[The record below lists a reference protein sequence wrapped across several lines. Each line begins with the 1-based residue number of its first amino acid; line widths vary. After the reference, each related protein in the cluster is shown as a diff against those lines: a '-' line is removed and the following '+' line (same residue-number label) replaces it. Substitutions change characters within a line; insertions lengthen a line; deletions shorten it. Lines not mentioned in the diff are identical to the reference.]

1 MLYIFLK
8 NIIETTIIQYA
19 CQGCQG
25 KVEESSVRVTGIGE
39 SLINLDITC
48 PHCQS
53 HAHIHAEVANIA
65 TEMLKTDEGKAL
77 LRKVMKNGTFNENTI
92 KDADITSLMNEL
104 SSAHSIEDL
113 LK

>member
-8 NIIETTIIQYA
+8 NIIETTISQYT
-19 CQGCQG
+19 CQSCQG

-39 SLINLDITC
+39 SLINLDIKC

-65 TEMLKTDEGKAL
+65 SEMLKTEEGKAL
-77 LRKVMKNGTFNENTI
+77 LQKVMKNGTLNENAI
-92 KDADITSLMNEL
+92 KDEDILTLKNEL
-104 SSAHSIEDL
+104 SSIHSIEDL